1 MSETHPVTSTPTQP
15 TTRRRGRGWTALAAL
30 ELALATVAVARDLW
44 LPTLVLLAMAALSLA
59 LRREWPASLGFHRLS
74 LPGRAAVTIVA
85 LTVAWTVLKVALVIP
100 VLEHVTG
107 QRQDLRQFAE
117 LQGNWPLLLTLLA
130 VSWTLA
136 AVGEEAAY
144 RGYVLTRLTDVL
156 GCGRAGMT
164 VAVVASSALFALAHT
179 EQGLVGVALT
189 FLDALLLAELR
200 LWFGTLWA
208 PVLAHGV
215 NNTLGLT
222 TYALLGPVY
231 GLW

>member
-1 MSETHPVTSTPTQP
+1 MSESHAATSTPTEP
-15 TTRRRGRGWTALAAL
+15 TTRRGGRGWTALAGL
-30 ELALATVAVARDLW
+30 ELVLATVAVARDLW
-44 LPTLVLLAMAALSLA
+44 LPTLVLLAMAALSLV
-59 LRREWPASLGFHRLS
+59 LRREGPASLGFHRLQQ
-74 LPGRAAVTIVA
+74 PGRVAVTIVA
-85 LTVAWTVLKVALVIP
+85 LTVAWTVLKLALVTP

-156 GCGRAGMT
+156 GSGRAGSAT
-164 VAVVASSALFALAHT
+164 AVVASSGLFALAHT
-179 EQGLVGVALT
+179 EQGVVGVALT
-189 FLDALLLAELR
+189 FVDALLLAGLR

-222 TYALLGPVY
+222 AYAIVGPVY